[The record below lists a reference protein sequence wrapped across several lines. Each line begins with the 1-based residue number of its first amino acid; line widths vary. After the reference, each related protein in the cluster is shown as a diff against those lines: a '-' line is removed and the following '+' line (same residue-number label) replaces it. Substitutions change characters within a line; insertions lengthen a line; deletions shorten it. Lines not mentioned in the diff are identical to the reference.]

1 VYATLA
7 KMADEDPT
15 VRLKVDPE
23 TGQTI
28 LSGMGELHIDVLVE
42 RLRREYKVAVKLG
55 RPEVAYRETI
65 SRGAEGE
72 GKFIKQTGGKGHYGH
87 VVLQVRPLARG
98 QRYQFSVEFKG
109 DKIPVEFLPAVEEG
123 VREAMETGGL
133 AGYPVIDVAVVV
145 KDGSSHPVDSN
156 EIAYKIAGSLAFK
169 NACKQAGLL
178 LLEPIM
184 KIEITTPEEFL
195 GEVLGDMNARK
206 GKIGNIETRGSTKI
220 VRGVLPLR
228 NTFGYATSI
237 RSLTQGRASYIIEP
251 LHYEPVPEEEVPK
264 IMHL

>member
-1 VYATLA
+1 
-7 KMADEDPT
+7 
-15 VRLKVDPE
+15 
-23 TGQTI
+23 
-28 LSGMGELHIDVLVE
+28 
-42 RLRREYKVAVKLG
+42 
-55 RPEVAYRETI
+55 
-65 SRGAEGE
+65 
-72 GKFIKQTGGKGHYGH
+72 
-87 VVLQVRPLARG
+87 
-98 QRYQFSVEFKG
+98 
-109 DKIPVEFLPAVEEG
+109 VEFLPAVEEG
-123 VREAMETGGL
+123 VRDAMETGGL